1 VGESGRGATATGR
14 IDANP
19 ADMPHPVRR
28 ARGGANR
35 RGLLN
40 LEAQADIGPGAH
52 RPVAEDFGYG
62 IKICED
68 TTISSTAP
76 SPPASTVTGTLSA
89 SSALAGAWTMTRSSN
104 STGAPP
110 NNRSRM
116 SAHMVD
122 CRGSASFESASLESA
137 PLESAPLESAP
148 LESALSEPAAA
159 GPARNAANN
168 RPAKILTMPPPPRL
182 RHLCRRID
190 FIVRTDRCASAHNG
204 RKSPSRCPEPTGR

>member
-1 VGESGRGATATGR
+1 MGESGRGATATGR

-68 TTISSTAP
+68 DDF
-76 SPPASTVTGTLSA
+76 LD
-89 SSALAGAWTMTRSSN
+89 GA
-104 STGAPP
+104 
-110 NNRSRM
+110 
-116 SAHMVD
+116 
-122 CRGSASFESASLESA
+122 
-137 PLESAPLESAP
+137 
-148 LESALSEPAAA
+148 EPAGIDGHRDIERVFGIGRSMDNDPVIEQYGRATEQPVA
-159 GPARNAANN
+159 HV
-168 RPAKILTMPPPPRL
+168 RPHGRL
-182 RHLCRRID
+182 QGIGLL
-190 FIVRTDRCASAHNG
+190 
-204 RKSPSRCPEPTGR
+204 